1 MHKVTNQ
8 RLTLLKVPRV
18 ASLDSGASGAS
29 GAIPVPDPLL
39 LGVHR
44 SSQNPNETFPQVVL
58 FFEFRPIQPKNEA
71 KIRGRFLSLSVSVIQ
86 L

>member
-1 MHKVTNQ
+1 MQSMHKVTNQ

-18 ASLDSGASGAS
+18 ASLGGTGG